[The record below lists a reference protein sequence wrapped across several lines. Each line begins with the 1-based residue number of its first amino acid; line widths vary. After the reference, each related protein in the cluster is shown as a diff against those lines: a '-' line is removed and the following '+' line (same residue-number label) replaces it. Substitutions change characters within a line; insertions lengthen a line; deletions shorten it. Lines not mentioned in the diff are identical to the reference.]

1 MPAEEYDSD
10 DEFNGAPVYEDE
22 EDDEDDED
30 DFSDSEDE
38 DDFAALDAFDE
49 DDDDDDDDEDDD
61 DEDDAPRRTKKGGVV
76 IEELAQQEDETHT
89 KKKPEKKKE
98 EKKRAADPP
107 PEPPA
112 KKEKKTAA
120 TEKKSAPSSETE
132 KPKKPEPEREPE
144 PKGSLRREFKNGME
158 ITNLSMGRPDGK
170 QAKPGKNV
178 TMKYVG
184 KLQSGKIFDQTKG
197 NATFRFRLGV
207 GEVIKGWDAGVDGMR
222 VGDKRRLVIPPAMAY
237 GKKGIKGAIPG
248 GATLVFEVELVN
260 VQ

>member
-1 MPAEEYDSD
+1 M
-10 DEFNGAPVYEDE
+10 
-22 EDDEDDED
+22 
-30 DFSDSEDE
+30 
-38 DDFAALDAFDE
+38 
-49 DDDDDDDDEDDD
+49 
-61 DEDDAPRRTKKGGVV
+61 K
-76 IEELAQQEDETHT
+76 
-89 KKKPEKKKE
+89 
-98 EKKRAADPP
+98 
-107 PEPPA
+107 
-112 KKEKKTAA
+112 
-120 TEKKSAPSSETE
+120 
-132 KPKKPEPEREPE
+132 
-144 PKGSLRREFKNGME
+144 REFKNGME
-158 ITNLSMGRPDGK
+158 IVNLAMGKPDGK
-170 QAKPGKNV
+170 QAKPGKSV

>member
-1 MPAEEYDSD
+1 
-10 DEFNGAPVYEDE
+10 
-22 EDDEDDED
+22 
-30 DFSDSEDE
+30 
-38 DDFAALDAFDE
+38 
-49 DDDDDDDDEDDD
+49 
-61 DEDDAPRRTKKGGVV
+61 
-76 IEELAQQEDETHT
+76 
-89 KKKPEKKKE
+89 
-98 EKKRAADPP
+98 
-107 PEPPA
+107 
-112 KKEKKTAA
+112 
-120 TEKKSAPSSETE
+120 
-132 KPKKPEPEREPE
+132 
-144 PKGSLRREFKNGME
+144 ME

-237 GKKGIKGAIPG
+237 GKKGIKGASPG